1 MTLSAASAESQRLPR
16 RAFFFPHALQPGRK
30 AGTPPGR
37 VPFDVQATL
46 VSLTDVTTDRA
57 IVFADGYLQNVVG
70 SNQDPCVFSA
80 PIGPLHS
87 FCRID
92 KRARNHYV
100 RESSGRHD
108 RLLSHC
114 VATGDVIIYGK
125 YAPKG
130 GPGPTTQVWVDTVL
144 VVDDVLSWKTTERTT
159 RSLCNNRGHC
169 RARRY
174 VISDPTT
181 LAGRALA
188 DSDAH
193 QYNLSDATSAG
204 IHCCTN
210 LKDYRVIVGRTQASS
225 SALADLS
232 TSFVPRATSAAPAT
246 ITARDVGLAA
256 WSELQGLI
264 DGLIRPVPSGPKGG
278 WIVEFPHFAIAEA
291 LCEAIIQKSG
301 GFVAVPPLRPRDQVR
316 RWDPA
321 TGRLES

>member
-1 MTLSAASAESQRLPR
+1 MTLSTESKQLPR

-30 AGTPPGR
+30 AGKPPGR
-37 VPFDVQATL
+37 VPFDVEATL
-46 VSLTDVTTDRA
+46 VSLTEVKTDHA
-57 IVFADGYLQNVVG
+57 IVFADGYDQNVVG

-114 VATGDVIIYGK
+114 VATGDLIIYGK

-130 GPGPTTQVWVDTVL
+130 GRGPTTQVWIDTVL
-144 VVDDVLSWKTTERTT
+144 VVADVLPWETTDRTT
-159 RSLCNNRGHC
+159 PRPCNNRGHC
-169 RARRY
+169 RVRRY
-174 VISDPTT
+174 LISDPT
-181 LAGRALA
+181 AIADRALA
-188 DSDAH
+188 DSDAYK
-193 QYNLSDATSAG
+193 YNLSDATVAG
-204 IHCCTN
+204 IHCCTT
-210 LKDYRVIVGRTQASS
+210 LKDYRVIVGRTQATS
-225 SALADLS
+225 SALAELS
-232 TSFVPRATSAAPAT
+232 TSFVPRATSMAPAT
-246 ITARDVGLAA
+246 VTAGDVGLAV
-256 WSELQGLI
+256 WGDLQGLI
-264 DGLIRPVPSGPKGG
+264 DSFIRPVPNGPKGG
-278 WIVEFPHFAIAEA
+278 WIVEFPLFATAKA

-321 TGRLES
+321 TGRMES